1 MPKTGVTMAGSPLPS
16 RLPLA
21 HPLSYVRAERGWT
34 YQDLVDAVARR
45 VGNMSARREKA
56 WRWEHRG
63 VVPDRETQEALA
75 DELGVP
81 HDILDVLPWPA
92 WLPAGER
99 DELRSPWTREGCVA
113 ALGATA
119 GAALLDQ
126 RGFLVSGEGSAV
138 AVAEEWLA
146 LPPAADTGFTDTGTP
161 DSGGEVEAGV
171 VEGLEQRLPALRRM
185 ARALGGGRVRTVVDA
200 ELQLVS
206 DLIAR
211 SSGPG
216 AGAGSGPTGRRLFA
230 VAAELARMAGWAS
243 LDTCYQAAAER
254 YLLTGLSAAHAAG
267 DRALGANILKSL
279 SLQYLDADRPAE
291 ALALARTARTGAL
304 GGPPRVTAM
313 LTLRQARAHAALG
326 RAVEC
331 ESLLSAAASAMSL
344 ADDRPAPPW
353 AEYFDEAEYAA
364 QSAACYALLRRYDT
378 ADALLRRALVL
389 HPPGRAR
396 DRVTY
401 LIWAAET
408 AFELGAT
415 DRAAALAKEAADI
428 TPDVESLRAQRRLA
442 ALQHRL
448 RRRP

>member
-1 MPKTGVTMAGSPLPS
+1 M
-16 RLPLA
+16 
-21 HPLSYVRAERGWT
+21 
-34 YQDLVDAVARR
+34 VDAVARR

-81 HDILDVLPWPA
+81 HDTLDVLPWPA

-146 LPPAADTGFTDTGTP
+146 LSPAADTWFTDTGAP

-304 GGPPRVTAM
+304 GGPPGSPPCSPCA
-313 LTLRQARAHAALG
+313 
-326 RAVEC
+326 
-331 ESLLSAAASAMSL
+331 
-344 ADDRPAPPW
+344 RPAPTPRSAGPW
-353 AEYFDEAEYAA
+353 NA
-364 QSAACYALLRRYDT
+364 SPCSPPPRPPCPSRT
-378 ADALLRRALVL
+378 TGPR
-389 HPPGRAR
+389 PPGPSTSTRPNTPRNPPPATPCCAGTTPPTPCSA
-396 DRVTY
+396 VPSSCT
-401 LIWAAET
+401 LPGAPGT
-408 AFELGAT
+408 A
-415 DRAAALAKEAADI
+415 
-428 TPDVESLRAQRRLA
+428 
-442 ALQHRL
+442 
-448 RRRP
+448 